1 MLPMIRLDPQDLR
14 AGPARRA
21 AAGASPRP
29 EAAADAG
36 PAAPRSGTALDLTS
50 RCTIVVGP
58 CWPGG
63 LGLISA
69 LRRGRRPARR
79 WPGPSGR
86 SGRDGRGSAAGPC
99 IAWVRRWRAQRRSA
113 ARIAGGVAV
122 PTGWFLRAGHRC
134 GVSSAGAL
142 TWSGKSRARPW
153 YPVSTSA
160 ATSGWRRSRSSM
172 PSVRSAVTSCI
183 RPGRSAPSHSR
194 RPRPS
199 LITVDLIVFCF
210 FLPDTNAR
218 RPGRFAAGRPGDRGP
233 VHPVE
238 HRQRRVRQLE
248 PQDNQGGDHPVSKRQ
263 LMIGPCARGAQPVP
277 PTPRPQPR
285 LLLRQPH
292 RRQLLDQ
299 PAKPAAANS
308 STDTM
313 RQGRTGPF

>member
-1 MLPMIRLDPQDLR
+1 MLGFGDGVLNADPLR
-14 AGPARRA
+14 GLLV
-21 AAGASPRP
+21 
-29 EAAADAG
+29 
-36 PAAPRSGTALDLTS
+36 ALLF
-50 RCTIVVGP
+50 P
-58 CWPGG
+58 PGG
-63 LGLISA
+63 FFGLGTGA
-69 LRRGRRPARR
+69 GFLRRGA
-79 WPGPSGR
+79 
-86 SGRDGRGSAAGPC
+86 DL
-99 IAWVRRWRAQRRSA
+99 VRE
-113 ARIAGGVAV
+113 IAGQ
-122 PTGWFLRAGHRC
+122 
-134 GVSSAGAL
+134 AL
-142 TWSGKSRARPW
+142 V
-153 YPVSTSA
+153 PVSTSA